1 MYDLFCDALAPNL
14 MDLKLYDTG
23 TDSFVLNCTIGK
35 AAQKLLL
42 SNLDKLDNTNYE
54 VPVKLKRAF
63 GNIVVDDFMGIMS
76 AL

>member
-1 MYDLFCDALAPNL
+1 MYELFCDALAPNL

-23 TDSFVLNCTIGK
+23 TDSFVLNCK
-35 AAQKLLL
+35 VAQNYFYL

-63 GNIVVDDFMGIMS
+63 GNIIVDDFMGIMS